1 MFVKDWMKKDV
12 VVVNK
17 NDTILDALH
26 LMREHG
32 FRRLPVLD
40 GEKLVGIITEKD
52 IKDFSP
58 SKAST
63 LDIYELHNALAKYEV
78 KDAMTTDVIT
88 VRPEDPIEK
97 AAIILRDKRFGGLPV
112 VNDKGK
118 LVGLITAVDVFDVFV
133 EAMGIREKGVRINI
147 LVEDKPG
154 AIAELAKIV
163 KQFSL
168 NIISLATFYIKEKPG
183 LRDLVLRI
191 NGDEKNI
198 ELCVEEIKKAGFD
211 VTSVLKMGDINGVQL
226 YN

>member
-1 MFVKDWMKKDV
+1 MFVKDWMKKNI
-12 VVVNK
+12 VVVNS

-26 LMREHG
+26 LMREHN

-40 GEKLVGIITEKD
+40 GDKLVGIITEKD

-78 KDAMTTDVIT
+78 KDAMTTNVIT

-112 VNDKGK
+112 VNNEGI
-118 LVGLITAVDVFDVFV
+118 LVGLITAVDVFDEFV

-154 AIAELAKIV
+154 AIAELAKII
-163 KQFSL
+163 KQYGL
-168 NIISLATFYIKEKPG
+168 NIISLATFYMKEKPG
-183 LRDLVLRI
+183 LRDLVIRI

-198 ELCVEEIKKAGFD
+198 ELCVEEIKNVGFD
-211 VTSVLKMGDINGVQL
+211 VTSVLKMEEINGL
-226 YN
+226 GNL